1 MTKKLSNFRT
11 QRQNANAHTQ
21 RGLGML
27 TTAIQKD
34 GWIGGMTVAADGE
47 TFDGSA
53 RLEVLAD
60 VMPEAEPIVVHTD
73 GTRPV
78 VVVRDDIPNA
88 SDPRAKRLGIAAN
101 RVQQVDYAPDA
112 AVLAELAGEI
122 DLGQFWNKDELAEI
136 LKDVAEPAADPGAD
150 VDRAAEL
157 QAKWGTATGQ
167 LWEIGAHR
175 LLCGDSTKAE
185 DVGRVMGGDVVD
197 LVLTDPPYSVNYGQ
211 KNRALNSIGR
221 SNRIESDIEGDT
233 LSTQET
239 ADTIWGPAFENAY
252 NVSRNGTVIYCFAP
266 QGGDQMMMMMMMMKA
281 KWNERLHQLIW
292 RKNAPTFSMGR
303 LDYQY
308 QHEPVLYSWRG
319 TNHGFYAGVGR
330 SVIDCDRPSASKLH
344 PTMKPVELFEIFVTN
359 SSRQDEIVF
368 DPFSGSG
375 TTLVACER
383 QHRRGR
389 GIELDPGYTAVILER
404 LAGLGLTPKLV
415 E

>member
-27 TTAIQKD
+27 TSAIQKD

-60 VMPEAEPIVVHTD
+60 VMPDADPIVVHTD

-78 VVVRDDIPNA
+78 VVVRDDIPSA

-101 RVQQVDYAPDA
+101 RIQQVDYAPDA

-185 DVGRVMGGDVVD
+185 DVGRLLGDEKPKLMV
-197 LVLTDPPYSVNYGQ
+197 TDPPYGVDYDPMWRQEALGAAVR
-211 KNRALNSIGR
+211 RAGKVTNDDRADWREAWALFGGDVAYCWAGMITALEVLQSFAAAKFTVHAEIVWAKQRAPFGR
-221 SNRIESDIEGDT
+221 GHYVPNHETCWYLVRNGRTALWAGDAGMQFTVWDIAADK
-233 LSTQET
+233 T
-239 ADTIWGPAFENAY
+239 ADGGH
-252 NVSRNGTVIYCFAP
+252 GT
-266 QGGDQMMMMMMMMKA
+266 Q
-281 KWNERLHQLIW
+281 
-292 RKNAPTFSMGR
+292 
-303 LDYQY
+303 
-308 QHEPVLYSWRG
+308 
-319 TNHGFYAGVGR
+319 
-330 SVIDCDRPSASKLH
+330 
-344 PTMKPVELFEIFVTN
+344 KPVECMERPIRNHDSEFVY
-359 SSRQDEIVF
+359 
-368 DPFSGSG
+368 DPFTGSG
-375 TTLVACER
+375 TTLVACQR
-383 QHRRGR
+383 LGRRGR
-389 GIELDPGYTAVILER
+389 GIEISPAYVAVTLER
-404 LAGLGLTPKLV
+404 LAGLGLSPKLV